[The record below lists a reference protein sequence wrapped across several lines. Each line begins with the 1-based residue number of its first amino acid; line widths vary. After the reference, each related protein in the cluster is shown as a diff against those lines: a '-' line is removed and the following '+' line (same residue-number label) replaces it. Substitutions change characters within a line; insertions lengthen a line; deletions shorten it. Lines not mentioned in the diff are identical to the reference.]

1 MLFDCHLV
9 QSGQISDQE
18 WIGTVVSY
26 DLVAEM
32 SQSKLPGAPA
42 AASAAEG
49 RSNDQKP
56 RTSNQEHQQ
65 QHQQYQQYLYVRAVI
80 MPALRASTRTRTSTE
95 PSLDGGLDVG
105 SSGSL
110 AALLSSYMQAGTGI
124 VGNASSCTVRGDA
137 CTKLSRRG
145 EVGEAYDA
153 KAYVLASILHYSAK
167 GRMRC

>member
-1 MLFDCHLV
+1 M
-9 QSGQISDQE
+9 
-18 WIGTVVSY
+18 VSY

-42 AASAAEG
+42 AASVAAG

-56 RTSNQEHQQ
+56 RTSNQEPQQ
-65 QHQQYQQYLYVRAVI
+65 QHQYQQYLYVRAVI

-110 AALLSSYMQAGTGI
+110 AALQSSYTQAGAGI

-145 EVGEAYDA
+145 EAGESYDA
-153 KAYVLASILHYSAK
+153 NAYVLASILHSSAK
-167 GRMRC
+167 GRMRL